1 MPYQVLFCPNG
12 NGATSAGRCPGWMLS
27 LTPVAL
33 LDGQK
38 GIAELAAPHCAAAGA
53 RGASLCTSFPG

>member
-1 MPYQVLFCPNG
+1 MEMGLLQQE
-12 NGATSAGRCPGWMLS
+12 GASGWMLS

-33 LDGQK
+33 MDRQK